1 MTPFRACACLGCRLC
16 RMRRRVP
23 RQILAWPRTIDAI
36 GGWVLVAVVVATSA
50 GSLTGCAAYSNSPT
64 ASTLG
69 AGERQPDVSLASAA
83 GTQARSAVAAEPDAA
98 FKSMTASKGTVYRI
112 GAQD

>member
-36 GGWVLVAVVVATSA
+36 GGSVLVAVVVAPSP
-50 GSLTGCAAYSNSPT
+50 GSLTGCAAYSNNPT

-69 AGERQPDVSLASAA
+69 ASTPGAGERQPHVSLASTA
-83 GTQARSAVAAEPDAA
+83 GTQSRSALAAAPDPHLQSIAA
-98 FKSMTASKGTVYRI
+98 SRGPLYR
-112 GAQD
+112 